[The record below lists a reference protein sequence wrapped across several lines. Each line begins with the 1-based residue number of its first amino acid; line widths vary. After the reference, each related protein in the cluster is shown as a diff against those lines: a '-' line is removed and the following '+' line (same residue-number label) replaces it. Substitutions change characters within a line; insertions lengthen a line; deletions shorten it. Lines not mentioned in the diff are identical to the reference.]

1 MIDLTKR
8 VYAQDAQ
15 KLNEGDS
22 IVIAG
27 WAENVKNLGKIAFV
41 HVRDRT
47 GKMQATAFPDNKYFK
62 DIEAIPK
69 ESVVVVSG
77 KLAASKLKSGDK
89 ELHLDAIDVLSKA
102 EPIPLD
108 ISGKIDSNL
117 DTRLDHRVVD
127 LRNPKNMAVFKFR
140 SKVNAALRKFMIAE
154 GFIEIQTSKLIGA
167 GAEGGA
173 TLFSLDYYG
182 KTAYLSQSQQLYKQA
197 VLSSGFDKVF
207 EIGPSFR
214 AEKSH
219 TTRHLAEFTHFD
231 FEMAWINDYDD
242 VLKVLERM
250 FVAVCKEVKKT
261 AKDELEILGVTIAVP
276 KLPFPRVRYADAVKL
291 LGEAGKQIPDG
302 EDLGTEDEK
311 LLGQLVKKKYKNEAY
326 FITEWPYSIKPF
338 YIMTD
343 GEVSKGFDFEY
354 RGVELSSGGQREH
367 RHDVLKSQIAG
378 KGLKVEDFGFY
389 LEPFKY
395 GMPPHGGF
403 GMGVDRLVQMLLGL
417 PNIREAVMFP
427 RDPERLSP

>member
-1 MIDLTKR
+1 MTDLTKR
-8 VYAQDAQ
+8 VYSKDAQ
-15 KLNEGDS
+15 ALKEGAE
-22 IVIAG
+22 VVVAG
-27 WAENVKNLGKIAFV
+27 WAENVKNLGKIAFIK
-41 HVRDRT
+41 VRDRT
-47 GKMQATAFPDNKYFK
+47 GVIQATAFPDNKAFEE
-62 DIEAIPK
+62 IEKIPR
-69 ESVVVVSG
+69 ESVVVVTG

-89 ELHLDAIDVLSKA
+89 EIHLETVEVLSKA

-117 DTRLDHRVVD
+117 DTRLDHRAID
-127 LRNPKNMAVFKFR
+127 MRNLKHLAIFKIR
-140 SKVNAALRKFMIAE
+140 SKINAALRDFLIKE
-154 GFIEIQTSKLIGA
+154 GFIEIQTSKIIGA

-173 TLFSLDYYG
+173 TLFSFDYYG

-231 FEMAWINDYDD
+231 FEMAWINDFDD
-242 VLKVLERM
+242 VLKVLERL
-250 FVAVCKEVKKT
+250 FVAVCKDLNKN
-261 AKDELEILGVTIAVP
+261 AKEELEALGVTIDVP
-276 KLPFPRVRYADAVKL
+276 KIPFPRVSFEEAVKL
-291 LGEAGKQIPDG
+291 LNEAGKKLEGDDI
-302 EDLGTEDEK
+302 GTEEERV
-311 LLGQLVKKKYKNEAY
+311 LGEIVKKKYKADAY
-326 FITEWPYSIKPF
+326 FITKWPYSIKPF

-343 GEVSKGFDFEY
+343 GDISRGFDFAY
-354 RGVELSSGGQREH
+354 KGVELASGGQREH
-367 RHDVLKSQIAG
+367 RYDVLKNQIAG
-378 KGLKVEDFGFY
+378 KGLKPEEFGFY

-403 GMGVDRLVQMLLGL
+403 GMGLDRLVQMILGL
-417 PNIREAVMFP
+417 ANVREAVMFP